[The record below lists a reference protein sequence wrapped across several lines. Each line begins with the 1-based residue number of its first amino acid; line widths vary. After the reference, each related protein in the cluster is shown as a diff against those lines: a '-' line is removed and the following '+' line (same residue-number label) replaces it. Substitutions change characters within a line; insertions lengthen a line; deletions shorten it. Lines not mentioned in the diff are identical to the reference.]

1 MPLPEKGRGTL
12 TEGTKK
18 FMKKAISKQIILWMS
33 VFFSILLTAGPLTMV
48 NAASIRPSGKQVPLS
63 SQTLNAATGNPD
75 NAFNPQTDTVKLES
89 SSQNVDTSGEEIDL
103 EAQKEEDAKAIEQAK
118 KDGSEVTVGIPSD
131 EEAAEL
137 KNGKNY
143 PVKLSPSAVKAKL
156 QATTATLVYQGPNWF
171 YYSGGGIS
179 RAGSF
184 IVNGQRAF
192 CSYHALATPNSGRN
206 TSVTL
211 SVPGGNLQ
219 NQILKILYY
228 GYEGPG
234 CTYSS
239 WPFFSTFRGTGN
251 GGIILTSLRLSQV
264 VTGNYSQ
271 TNVNGMSQFINYL
284 NSKPQPDFNASFST
298 GTLNGYVDANGTI
311 RTNEMTVNGGNAAK
325 VHFAVPSGTSLVTNG
340 RTYSAGQWLTFTPGQ
355 KFYLVKTDRESNG
368 ETQSVSASRD
378 SYYAIMWFTRPASWQ
393 NMSQL
398 KSNPQG
404 LGFSVKWPKLG
415 RLTLH
420 KTNQAQTNIQGATF
434 HLKATGTNGYD
445 ATKTTDSSGNLTF
458 TSIPDGT
465 YTLTETYCP
474 PDYFTEVASYTVTV
488 SNGKA
493 TIKDNKGNAV
503 AVANNDNNNTATII
517 NYDKGKFPVIKY
529 EYGNTNQKLEHA
541 LFKLTGPNNYS
552 QEKYTDANG
561 QALFTQLMPGTYT
574 LVEEAASQN
583 HYTLLKDQKQW
594 TVVVSKDANQKFSYT
609 FKDSKGNK
617 LGTAYA
623 TLSSVKSKKQTTK
636 GKAKLQSVLDNYTNS
651 VKAISANTNA
661 ASTQIEV
668 PNRKTHQFKI
678 HKTDTSGHNLA
689 GAKFNLVAVDNGET
703 YADAQKTDSSG
714 YVTFTDL
721 REGTYKL
728 TENYA
733 PSGYH
738 KDKTVY
744 TVVVTVSS
752 IKVYNEAGNI
762 VNLNSN
768 GSVNNTEVTIKNRPK
783 AQLKIKKTE
792 SGTGTLLEGATFIL
806 SKDGTNSLWTKTTQ
820 NTGLAVF
827 KNLDDGN
834 YTLRETRAPV
844 DHLVLPKVIN
854 VTVKNSIVSVNTNSQ
869 SNVTTEKDS
878 EGSVI
883 CINIANTKV
892 TPKSGSFGLR
902 KLDKDTGKTIAGAV
916 WTLYKYNITG
926 TADALASTAP
936 CNLTSLNK
944 DTTTKAYATMTADAN
959 GQATISG
966 LSKGIYLIKETTTPN
981 HYFTLLQDTELQANA
996 PFAVYV
1002 DNNGNVT
1009 VYKQCP
1015 DGTSFDGRF
1024 SDQYRLDM
1032 ADIQSQIPIY
1042 TYDNKKYPDI
1052 KIKKRDRD
1060 SKAVLPGVT
1069 FSLTSKTNTSNV
1081 RTATT
1086 DSNGTLTFQN
1096 VPAGNYILQET
1107 RKPSGY
1113 QDITEKWYLTVDVKG
1128 NVIFTEN

>member
-1 MPLPEKGRGTL
+1 MDL
-12 TEGTKK
+12 
-18 FMKKAISKQIILWMS
+18 KKASKADAK
-33 VFFSILLTAGPLTMV
+33 V
-48 NAASIRPSGKQVPLS
+48 
-63 SQTLNAATGNPD
+63 
-75 NAFNPQTDTVKLES
+75 LE
-89 SSQNVDTSGEEIDL
+89 D
-103 EAQKEEDAKAIEQAK
+103 AQKN
-118 KDGSEVTVGIPSD
+118 GSEASLGIPSD

-137 KNGKNY
+137 KSGKSY
-143 PVKLSPSAVKAKL
+143 QVKLAASAVKAKL

-171 YYSGGGIS
+171 VYGGGGIS

-184 IVNGQRAF
+184 LVNGQRAF

-219 NQILKILYY
+219 NAILKILYY

-234 CTYSS
+234 CTYTA
-239 WPFFSTFRGTGN
+239 WPYFNTRRGSGN

-284 NSKPQPDFNASFST
+284 NSKPQPDFSTSFST
-298 GTLNGYVDANGTI
+298 GTLTGYVDANGTI
-311 RTNEMTVNGGNAAK
+311 RTNEMTVNGGNAGK
-325 VHFAVPSGTSLVTNG
+325 VHFNVPSGTSLVTGG

-368 ETQSVSASRD
+368 ETQTVGASRD

-404 LGFSVKWPKLG
+404 LSFNVHWPKLG

-420 KTNQAQTNIQGATF
+420 KTNQNNSNIQGASFKLTS
-434 HLKATGTNGYD
+434 KSSNGYD
-445 ATKTTDSSGNLTF
+445 ATKTTDASGNLTF

-474 PDYFTEVASYTVTV
+474 PDYFTEMTDYTVTV
-488 SNGKA
+488 SNAKA
-493 TIKDNKGNAV
+493 TIKDSKGNTIAV
-503 AVANNDNNNTATII
+503 TNNDNNNTANII

-541 LFKLTGPNNYS
+541 LFKLTGPDNYS

-583 HYTLLKDQKQW
+583 HYNLLKDQNKW
-594 TVVVSKDANQKFSYT
+594 TVVVSKDANQKFSYV
-609 FKDSKGNK
+609 FKDANGNK

-623 TLSSVKSKKQTTK
+623 TLSSIKSKKQTTK

-668 PNRKTHQFKI
+668 PNRRTHQFKI

-689 GAKFNLVAVDNGET
+689 GAKFNLTAVDTGET
-703 YADAQKTDSSG
+703 YADAQKTDSTG

-733 PSGYH
+733 PTGYH
-738 KDKTVY
+738 KDSTVY

-752 IKVYNEAGNI
+752 IKVYNESGTV
-762 VNLNSN
+762 VNLDSSGNVNS
-768 GSVNNTEVTIKNRPK
+768 SEVTIQNRPK
-783 AQLKIKKTE
+783 AQLQIKKTE
-792 SGTGTLLEGATFIL
+792 DGTGTLLQGATFML
-806 SKDGTNSLWTKTTQ
+806 SKDGTDTSWTKTTQ
-820 NTGLAVF
+820 DTGLATF
-827 KNLDDGN
+827 KNLNDGS
-834 YTLRETRAPV
+834 YTLRETRAPEN
-844 DHLVLPKVIN
+844 HLRLFKVIN
-854 VTVKNSIVSVNTNSQ
+854 VTVKNSVVSVDTNSQ
-869 SNVTTEKDS
+869 SNVTTTKDS
-878 EGSVI
+878 NGSVI
-883 CINIANTKV
+883 LINVANTKV
-892 TPKSGSFGLR
+892 TPKTGTFGLR
-902 KLDKDTGKTIAGAV
+902 KVDQDTGKSITGAV
-916 WTLYKYNITG
+916 WTLYKYEITG
-926 TADALASTAP
+926 TNDALASTAP

-959 GQATISG
+959 GEATISG
-966 LSKGIYLIKETTTPN
+966 LTKGIYLIKETTTPN
-981 HYFTLLQDTELQANA
+981 NYFTMLQDTELQQNA

-1002 DNNGNVT
+1002 DDDANVT

-1024 SDQYRLDM
+1024 ADQYKLEM
-1032 ADIQSQIPIY
+1032 SDIKNQVPLY

-1052 KIKKRDRD
+1052 KLKKRDRD
-1060 SKAVLPGVT
+1060 SKAPLSGVT
-1069 FSLTSKTNTSNV
+1069 FTLTSKTNTSNV

-1086 DSNGTLTFQN
+1086 ASDGTLTFTN
-1096 VPAGNYILQET
+1096 VPAGSYVLEET
-1107 RKPSGY
+1107 KKPSGY
-1113 QDITEKWYLTVDVKG
+1113 QDITEKWYLTVDING
-1128 NVIFTEN
+1128 NVTFTES